1 MRGRVS
7 WLLLATLGAAGAGV
21 AHTRSESHSVWEINR
36 ANVDLNMTIP
46 AVEVNRLGADS
57 VAPSDEAVKTY
68 LTQKIYAVSAGKRCA
83 LVPPVETLSATTGF
97 RKYDFTFK
105 CDSRKNLQIHSG
117 AFFDLVPS
125 HTNFVQLQIAA
136 TGEFTE
142 QLITEERQTVEVTG
156 GEWSRLKSARF
167 FEFVR
172 MGTMH
177 IFTGVDH
184 MSCLLGLVLISRRRA
199 IWCSWSPDLPLAIA

>member
-83 LVPPVETLSATTGF
+83 LVPPVETLSATT
-97 RKYDFTFK
+97 
-105 CDSRKNLQIHSG
+105 
-117 AFFDLVPS
+117 AFES
-125 HTNFVQLQIAA
+125 T
-136 TGEFTE
+136 
-142 QLITEERQTVEVTG
+142 
-156 GEWSRLKSARF
+156 
-167 FEFVR
+167 
-172 MGTMH
+172 
-177 IFTGVDH
+177 
-184 MSCLLGLVLISRRRA
+184 ISRSSAIRARISRFIPAHSSISCQVTRISSSYRLRRRG
-199 IWCSWSPDLPLAIA
+199 SSPSS